1 VLLQPLAASAGDAR
15 RPDWREEA
23 PRLAAGAELAVKLPQ
38 MLSLAKG
45 AFLAVGIRVVKA
57 ELERK
62 GRRRFPLLRRGSL
75 APLAT
80 MSRRRRSSI

>member
-1 VLLQPLAASAGDAR
+1 
-15 RPDWREEA
+15 
-23 PRLAAGAELAVKLPQ
+23 

-62 GRRRFPLLRRGSL
+62 GRRRVPLLRRGSL
-75 APLAT
+75 VPLAT
-80 MSRRRRSSI
+80 TSRRRRSSI